1 MQTVSFTQQG
11 GAVYLSGGATTTFQ
25 LCDFQNNTAGKGDN
39 IYTAECVDEEL

>member
-1 MQTVSFTQQG
+1 MHCILYATG
-11 GAVYLSGGATTTFQ
+11 RGAVYLSGGATTTFQ